1 MKGCARLDTKK
12 RLTLIS
18 EAALL
23 LAGVIWGSGFVVMK
37 NSLEA
42 LSINWLI
49 CLRFVLAAVVTSAFV
64 FKKLLKGGKALL
76 KAGAVCGGLMFLAFY
91 AQTAGLSRTTAGNNA
106 FLTAAYV
113 VLVPFF
119 QWLKSKNRPSSHAII
134 AGFLCLFGVGIL
146 ALKGDFSIN
155 VGDALTL
162 LCGALYA
169 MHLLAISGYIKK
181 GIDML
186 SLTAMQ
192 FAFTALFAAVAAL
205 SLESLPQIQ
214 TILNPKT
221 LFPLLYL
228 GLVCTLLALLLQNIG
243 LKHAQPSHA
252 SLLMSTEAPFGFIFG
267 MIFLNEPFSIRFLF
281 GAAFI
286 AASII
291 LSAKA
296 GQKPLEEAQSELSSA
311 EREAL

>member
-1 MKGCARLDTKK
+1 MKGLWRVKSQK
-12 RLTLIS
+12 RLVLIS

-49 CLRFVLAAVVTSAFV
+49 CLRFVLAALVTSAFV

-76 KAGAVCGGLMFLAFY
+76 KAGAVCGGLMYLAFV
-91 AQTAGLSRTTAGNNA
+91 AQTEGLSRTTAGNNA

-119 QWLKSKNRPSSHAII
+119 QWAQTKNRPSPNAVL

-181 GIDML
+181 GVDML

-192 FAFTALFAAVAAL
+192 FIFTALFAFLAAFVFEAAPPL
-205 SLESLPQIQ
+205 IA
-214 TILNPKT
+214 IFNPKT
-221 LFPLLYL
+221 LFPLFYL
-228 GLVCTLLALLLQNIG
+228 GLICTLLALLLQNIG
-243 LKHAQPSHA
+243 LKHAPPDHA

-267 MIFLNEPFSIRFLF
+267 MIFLNEPFSLRFLF

-286 AASII
+286 AASIVI
-291 LSAKA
+291 SAKA
-296 GQKPLEEAQSELSSA
+296 GEKQLEESA
-311 EREAL
+311 AVEPEEAL